1 MKTISIIL
9 LISLSFCEI
18 MYKELTFTDKTLSS
32 SENKLNGDFTACIQC
47 LRDKECK
54 NQFLEEILYDLPDDY
69 DEDEAILQACL
80 YLSGQK
86 EFDDIVQSVIENKK
100 AVLIDR
106 KSLKIKALPPPDFE
120 LENDFKGVPKEI
132 DVNVNLKSIGSF
144 LRGIK
149 NRLIKM
155 AKKLIQEIR
164 KVVDDFFDR
173 CEGYLDDLSADIDA
187 ILPE

>member
-18 MYKELTFTDKTLSS
+18 MYKELTLTDKTLSS

-47 LRDKECK
+47 LKDKECK
-54 NQFLEEILYDLPDDY
+54 NKFLEEILYDLPDDY
-69 DEDEAILQACL
+69 DEEEATLQACL

-86 EFDDIVQSVIENKK
+86 EFDNIVQSIVENKK
-100 AVLIDR
+100 SVLIDR
-106 KSLKIKALPPPDFE
+106 KSLKIKSTRLPDFE
-120 LENDFKGVPKEI
+120 LEKDFKEVPKEI
-132 DVNVNLKSIGSF
+132 DVNLKSIGSW

-149 NRLIKM
+149 NRLVEK
-155 AKKLIQEIR
+155 AKNLLKKIR
-164 KVVDDFFDR
+164 KAVNDFLDW
-173 CEGYLDDLSADIDA
+173 CERQLDSISADIDA

>member
-47 LRDKECK
+47 LKDKECK
-54 NQFLEEILYDLPDDY
+54 NKFLKEILYDLPDDY

-86 EFDDIVQSVIENKK
+86 EFDNIVQSIVENKK
-100 AVLIDR
+100 SVLINR
-106 KSLKIKALPPPDFE
+106 KSLKIKSLPPPDFE
-120 LENDFKGVPKEI
+120 LEKDFNGVPKEI
-132 DVNVNLKSIGSF
+132 DVNLKSIGSW

-149 NRLIKM
+149 NRLVEK
-155 AKKLIQEIR
+155 AKNLIENIR
-164 KVVDDFFDR
+164 TAVNNFLNW
-173 CEGYLDDLSADIDA
+173 CERQLDNLSGDLDA

>member
-18 MYKELTFTDKTLSS
+18 VYKELTFIDKKTLSS

-47 LRDKECK
+47 LKDKECK
-54 NQFLEEILYDLPDDY
+54 NNFLKEILYDLPDDY
-69 DEDEAILQACL
+69 DEEEAILQACL

-86 EFDDIVQSVIENKK
+86 EFDNVVQSVIENKN

-106 KSLKIKALPPPDFE
+106 KSLKIKSSRLPDFE
-120 LENDFKGVPKEI
+120 LEKDFKEVPKEI
-132 DVNVNLKSIGSF
+132 DVNLKGIGSW

-149 NRLIKM
+149 DRLVDK
-155 AKKLIQEIR
+155 ARKLIDKIR
-164 KVVDDFFDR
+164 KAVNDFLDWCERQLDR
-173 CEGYLDDLSADIDA
+173 LS
-187 ILPE
+187 